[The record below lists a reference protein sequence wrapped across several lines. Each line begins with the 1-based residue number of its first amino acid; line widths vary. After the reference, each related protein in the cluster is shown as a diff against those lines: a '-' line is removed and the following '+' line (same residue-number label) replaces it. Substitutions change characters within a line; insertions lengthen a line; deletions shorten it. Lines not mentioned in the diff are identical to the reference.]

1 MFSLSNRV
9 LGVIDDAR
17 EAGETVRD
25 LDQSGVPDGAVETLC
40 GGAGVERIDVRGEHG
55 SRIAR
60 LIRAVESVNPQGE
73 QLRHYKDE
81 LEQGHCVIDVPVY
94 DEAKRNQAVQ
104 ILQAHGAHFINAY
117 GQWTVETKV
126 G

>member
-17 EAGETVRD
+17 EADKTVRD
-25 LDQSGVPDGAVETLC
+25 LDESGVPDGAVETLC
-40 GGAGVERIDVRGEHG
+40 GDSGVERIDVGGEHG
-55 SRIAR
+55 NRIAK
-60 LIRAVESVNPQGE
+60 LIRAVESVNPEGE

-81 LEQGHCVIDVPVY
+81 LEQGHCVIDVPVF
-94 DEAKRNQAVQ
+94 DEARREQAVQ
-104 ILQAHGAHFINAY
+104 ILQAHGAHYINAY

-126 G
+126 R

>member
-17 EAGETVRD
+17 EADETVRD
-25 LDQSGVPDGAVETLC
+25 LDESGVPDGVVETLC
-40 GGAGVERIDVRGEHG
+40 GGTGVERIDECGEHG

-60 LIRAVESVNPQGE
+60 LIRAVESVNPEGE

-94 DEAKRNQAVQ
+94 DEARRNQAVQ
-104 ILQAHGAHFINAY
+104 ILQAHGAHFITAY
-117 GQWTVETKV
+117 GQWTAETKV

>member
-1 MFSLSNRV
+1 MFRLSNRV
-9 LGVIDDAR
+9 LGVIDDAH
-17 EAGETVRD
+17 EAEETVRD
-25 LDQSGVPDGAVETLC
+25 LDRSGVSDGVVETLC
-40 GGAGVERIDVRGEHG
+40 GGSGVQRIDVRGDG

-60 LIRAVESVNPQGE
+60 LIRAVESVNPEGE

-81 LEQGHCVIDVPVY
+81 LEQGHCVIDVPVFN
-94 DEAKRNQAVQ
+94 EARRNQAVQ
-104 ILQAHGAHFINAY
+104 ILRAHGAHFINAY

>member
-1 MFSLSNRV
+1 MFSLTNRV

-17 EAGETVRD
+17 EADKTVQD
-25 LDQSGVPDGAVETLC
+25 LDKSGVPDGAVETLC
-40 GGAGVERIDVRGEHG
+40 GGTGVQRIDVTGNG

-60 LIRAVESVNPQGE
+60 LIRAVESINPEGE

-94 DEAKRNQAVQ
+94 DEARRNQAVQ
-104 ILQAHGAHFINAY
+104 ILQAHGAHYINAY

>member
-1 MFSLSNRV
+1 MFSLTNRV

-17 EAGETVRD
+17 EAAETVRD

-40 GGAGVERIDVRGEHG
+40 GGSGVERIDIRGDG
-55 SRIAR
+55 GRIAR
-60 LIRAVESVNPQGE
+60 LIRAVESINPEGE
-73 QLRHYKDE
+73 QLRHYKVE
-81 LEQGHCVIDVPVY
+81 LEQGHCVIDVPVFNQ
-94 DEAKRNQAVQ
+94 ARRNQAVQ

-117 GQWTVETKV
+117 GQWTIETKV

>member
-17 EAGETVRD
+17 EAEETVRD

-40 GGAGVERIDVRGEHG
+40 GGTGVQRIDVGGDG

-60 LIRAVESVNPQGE
+60 LIRAVESINPEGE
-73 QLRHYKDE
+73 QLRHYKVE

-94 DEAKRNQAVQ
+94 DEARRNRAVQ

-117 GQWTVETKV
+117 GQWTIETKV

>member
-25 LDQSGVPDGAVETLC
+25 LDESGVPDGAVETLC
-40 GGAGVERIDVRGEHG
+40 GGTGVQRIDVSGTG

-60 LIRAVESVNPQGE
+60 LIRAVESVNPEGE

-94 DEAKRNQAVQ
+94 DEARRNQAVQ

-117 GQWTVETKV
+117 GQWTIETKV

>member
-55 SRIAR
+55 SRIAW

-104 ILQAHGAHFINAY
+104 ILQAHGAHFITSY
-117 GQWTVETKV
+117 GQWTAETKV

>member
-1 MFSLSNRV
+1 MFSLTNRV

-17 EAGETVRD
+17 EAAETVRD

-40 GGAGVERIDVRGEHG
+40 GGTGVQRIDVRGEG

-60 LIRAVESVNPQGE
+60 LIRAVESVNPEGE

-81 LEQGHCVIDVPVY
+81 LEQGHCVIDVPVFN
-94 DEAKRNQAVQ
+94 EARRNQAVQ

>member
-1 MFSLSNRV
+1 MFSLTNRV
-9 LGVIDDAR
+9 LGVIDDVR
-17 EAGETVRD
+17 EAEETVRD
-25 LDQSGVPDGAVETLC
+25 LDQAGVPDGAVETLC
-40 GGAGVERIDVRGEHG
+40 GGSGVQRIDVRGEG

-60 LIRAVESVNPQGE
+60 LIRAVESINPEGE

-81 LEQGHCVIDVPVY
+81 LEQGHCVIDVPVFNQ
-94 DEAKRNQAVQ
+94 ARRNQAVQ

-117 GQWTVETKV
+117 GQWTIETKV

>member
-1 MFSLSNRV
+1 MFSLTNRV
-9 LGVIDDAR
+9 LGVIDDAH
-17 EAGETVRD
+17 EAEETVKE

-40 GGAGVERIDVRGEHG
+40 GGSGVQRIDVGGDG

-60 LIRAVESVNPQGE
+60 LIRAVESVNPEGE

-81 LEQGHCVIDVPVY
+81 LEHGHCVIDVPVFN
-94 DEAKRNQAVQ
+94 EARRNQAVQ

>member
-25 LDQSGVPDGAVETLC
+25 LDESGVPDGAVETLC
-40 GGAGVERIDVRGEHG
+40 GGTGVERIDVRGEHG
-55 SRIAR
+55 NRIAR

-104 ILQAHGAHFINAY
+104 ILQAHGAHFITSY
-117 GQWTVETKV
+117 GQWTAETKV

>member
-1 MFSLSNRV
+1 MFSLTNRV

-17 EAGETVRD
+17 EADKTVRD
-25 LDQSGVPDGAVETLC
+25 LDESGVPDGAVESLC
-40 GGAGVERIDVRGEHG
+40 GGSGVQKIDVSGNG

-60 LIRAVESVNPQGE
+60 LIRAVESVNPEGE

-94 DEAKRNQAVQ
+94 DEARREQAVQ
-104 ILQAHGAHFINAY
+104 ILQAHGAHYINAY

-126 G
+126 R

>member
-1 MFSLSNRV
+1 MFSLTNRV

-17 EAGETVRD
+17 EADKTVKD

-40 GGAGVERIDVRGEHG
+40 GGSGVQRIDVSGNG

-60 LIRAVESVNPQGE
+60 LIRAVESVNPEGE

-94 DEAKRNQAVQ
+94 DEARREQAVQ
-104 ILQAHGAHFINAY
+104 ILQAHGAHYINAY

-126 G
+126 R

>member
-1 MFSLSNRV
+1 MFSLTNRV

-17 EAGETVRD
+17 EAEKTVRD
-25 LDQSGVPDGAVETLC
+25 LDQAGVPDGVVETLC
-40 GGAGVERIDVRGEHG
+40 GGSGVERIDIRGAG

-60 LIRAVESVNPQGE
+60 LIRAVESINPEGE
-73 QLRHYKDE
+73 QLRHYKVE
-81 LEQGHCVIDVPVY
+81 LEQGHCVIDVPVFN
-94 DEAKRNQAVQ
+94 EARRNQAVQ
-104 ILQAHGAHFINAY
+104 ILQAHGAHYINAY

>member
-1 MFSLSNRV
+1 MFSLTNRV

-17 EAGETVRD
+17 EAAETVKD

-40 GGAGVERIDVRGEHG
+40 GGAGVQRIDVGGDG

-60 LIRAVESVNPQGE
+60 LIRAVESVNPEGE

-81 LEQGHCVIDVPVY
+81 LEQGHCVIDVPVFN
-94 DEAKRNQAVQ
+94 EARRNQAVQ

>member
-25 LDQSGVPDGAVETLC
+25 LDESGVPDGAVETLC
-40 GGAGVERIDVRGEHG
+40 GGTGVHG

-60 LIRAVESVNPQGE
+60 LIRAVESVNPEGE

-81 LEQGHCVIDVPVY
+81 LEQGHCVIYVPVY
-94 DEAKRNQAVQ
+94 DAARRNQAVQ

-117 GQWTVETKV
+117 GQWTIETKV

>member
-1 MFSLSNRV
+1 MFSLTNRV
-9 LGVIDDAR
+9 LGVIDDEH
-17 EAGETVRD
+17 EAEETVKE

-40 GGAGVERIDVRGEHG
+40 GGSGVQRIDVGGDG

-60 LIRAVESVNPQGE
+60 LIRAVESVNPEGE

-81 LEQGHCVIDVPVY
+81 LEHGHCVIDVPVFN
-94 DEAKRNQAVQ
+94 EARRNQAVQ

>member
-17 EAGETVRD
+17 EADETVRD

-40 GGAGVERIDVRGEHG
+40 GGTGVQRIDVSGNG

-60 LIRAVESVNPQGE
+60 LIRAVESVNPEGE

-81 LEQGHCVIDVPVY
+81 LEQGHCVIDVPVF
-94 DEAKRNQAVQ
+94 DEARRNQAVQ

-117 GQWTVETKV
+117 GQWTIETKV

>member
-1 MFSLSNRV
+1 MFSLTNRV

-17 EAGETVRD
+17 EAAETVRE
-25 LDQSGVPDGAVETLC
+25 LDQSGVSDGAVETLC
-40 GGAGVERIDVRGEHG
+40 GGSGVQRIDVGGAG

-60 LIRAVESVNPQGE
+60 LIRAVESVNPEGE

-81 LEQGHCVIDVPVY
+81 LEQGHCVIDVPVFN
-94 DEAKRNQAVQ
+94 EARRNQAVQ
-104 ILQAHGAHFINAY
+104 ILRAHGAHYINAY

>member
-17 EAGETVRD
+17 EADETVRD

-40 GGAGVERIDVRGEHG
+40 GGTGVQRIDVSGTG

-60 LIRAVESVNPQGE
+60 LIRAVESVNPEGE

-94 DEAKRNQAVQ
+94 DAARRNQVVQ

-117 GQWTVETKV
+117 GQWTIETKV

>member
-1 MFSLSNRV
+1 MFSLTNRV

-17 EAGETVRD
+17 EAEKTVRD
-25 LDQSGVPDGAVETLC
+25 LDQAGVPDGVVETLC
-40 GGAGVERIDVRGEHG
+40 GGSGVKRIDICGDG

-60 LIRAVESVNPQGE
+60 LIRAVESINPEGE
-73 QLRHYKDE
+73 QLRHYKVE
-81 LEQGHCVIDVPVY
+81 LEQGHCVIDVPVFN
-94 DEAKRNQAVQ
+94 EARRNQAVQ

-117 GQWTVETKV
+117 GQWTIETKV

>member
-25 LDQSGVPDGAVETLC
+25 LDESGVPDGAVETLC
-40 GGAGVERIDVRGEHG
+40 GGTGVQRIDVSGTG

-60 LIRAVESVNPQGE
+60 LIRAVESVNPEGE

-94 DEAKRNQAVQ
+94 DAARRNQAVQ

-117 GQWTVETKV
+117 GQWTIETKV

>member
-1 MFSLSNRV
+1 MFSLTNRV

-17 EAGETVRD
+17 EAAETVRD

-40 GGAGVERIDVRGEHG
+40 GGTGVERIDVRGDG

-60 LIRAVESVNPQGE
+60 LIRAVESINPEGE
-73 QLRHYKDE
+73 QLRHYKVE
-81 LEQGHCVIDVPVY
+81 LEQGHCVIDVPVFN
-94 DEAKRNQAVQ
+94 EARRNQAVQ

-117 GQWTVETKV
+117 GQWTIETKV

>member
-25 LDQSGVPDGAVETLC
+25 LDESGVPDGVVETLC
-40 GGAGVERIDVRGEHG
+40 GGTGVERIDVRGEHG

-104 ILQAHGAHFINAY
+104 ILQAHGAHFITSY
-117 GQWTVETKV
+117 GQWTAETKV

>member
-1 MFSLSNRV
+1 MFSLTNRV
-9 LGVIDDAR
+9 LGVIDDAH
-17 EAGETVRD
+17 EAAETVRE
-25 LDQSGVPDGAVETLC
+25 LDQSGVSDGVVETLC
-40 GGAGVERIDVRGEHG
+40 GGSGVQRIDVRGDG

-60 LIRAVESVNPQGE
+60 LIRAVESVNPEGE

-81 LEQGHCVIDVPVY
+81 LEQGHCVIDVPVFN
-94 DEAKRNQAVQ
+94 EARRNQAVQ
-104 ILQAHGAHFINAY
+104 ILRAHGAHFINAY

>member
-25 LDQSGVPDGAVETLC
+25 LDESGVPDGAVETLC
-40 GGAGVERIDVRGEHG
+40 GGTGVQRIDVSGTG

-60 LIRAVESVNPQGE
+60 LIRAVESVNPEGE

-94 DEAKRNQAVQ
+94 DEARRNQAVQ

-117 GQWTVETKV
+117 GQWTIETKV
-126 G
+126 R

>member
-1 MFSLSNRV
+1 MFSLTNRV

-17 EAGETVRD
+17 EAAETVRD
-25 LDQSGVPDGAVETLC
+25 LAQSGVPDGTVETLC
-40 GGAGVERIDVRGEHG
+40 GGSGVERIDVRGDG

-60 LIRAVESVNPQGE
+60 LIRAVESINPEGE
-73 QLRHYKDE
+73 QLRHYKVE
-81 LEQGHCVIDVPVY
+81 LEQGHCVIDVPVFNQ
-94 DEAKRNQAVQ
+94 ARRNQAVQ

-117 GQWTVETKV
+117 GQWTIETKV

>member
-1 MFSLSNRV
+1 MFSLTNRV
-9 LGVIDDAR
+9 LGVIDDAH
-17 EAGETVRD
+17 EAEETVKE

-40 GGAGVERIDVRGEHG
+40 GGSGVKRIDVGGVG

-60 LIRAVESVNPQGE
+60 LIRAVESVNPEGE

-81 LEQGHCVIDVPVY
+81 LEQGHCVIDVPVFN
-94 DEAKRNQAVQ
+94 EARRNQAVQ
-104 ILQAHGAHFINAY
+104 ILRAHGAHYINAY

>member
-17 EAGETVRD
+17 EAEETVRD

-40 GGAGVERIDVRGEHG
+40 GGTGVQRIDVGGDG

-60 LIRAVESVNPQGE
+60 LIRAVESINPEGE

-104 ILQAHGAHFINAY
+104 ILQAHGAHFITSY
-117 GQWTVETKV
+117 GQWTAETKV

>member
-1 MFSLSNRV
+1 MFSLTNRV

-17 EAGETVRD
+17 EADKTVRD
-25 LDQSGVPDGAVETLC
+25 LDQSGVPAGAVETLC
-40 GGAGVERIDVRGEHG
+40 GGTGVQRIDVSGNG

-60 LIRAVESVNPQGE
+60 LIRAVESVNPEGE

-94 DEAKRNQAVQ
+94 DEARRNQAVQ
-104 ILQAHGAHFINAY
+104 ILQAHGAHYINAY

>member
-1 MFSLSNRV
+1 MFSLTNRV

-17 EAGETVRD
+17 EAAETVRD

-40 GGAGVERIDVRGEHG
+40 GGTGVQRIDVRGDG

-60 LIRAVESVNPQGE
+60 LIRAVESVNPEGE

-81 LEQGHCVIDVPVY
+81 LEQGHCVIDVPVFN
-94 DEAKRNQAVQ
+94 EARRNQAVQ

>member
-1 MFSLSNRV
+1 MFSLTNRV

-17 EAGETVRD
+17 EAAETVRD

-40 GGAGVERIDVRGEHG
+40 GGSGVERIDIRGDG

-60 LIRAVESVNPQGE
+60 LIRAVESINPEGE
-73 QLRHYKDE
+73 QLRHYKVE
-81 LEQGHCVIDVPVY
+81 LEQGHCVIDVPVFNQ
-94 DEAKRNQAVQ
+94 ARRNQAVQ

-117 GQWTVETKV
+117 GQWTIETKV